1 MALKISEEV
10 YRGQAVYS
18 KLILAIY
25 DLWVLG
31 ISNKFIWR
39 CPTAI
44 QLEHFNKN
52 VTSNHLDIGVGT
64 GYFLEHCRFPT
75 ESVRLGLMDLNQNS
89 LEVTGK
95 RLSKYN
101 PETYKFNV
109 LDAVDLDIEPFDSI
123 SLNYLFH
130 CLPGS
135 FPGKLIVLDNIDRLL
150 RDKGILFGATI
161 LQQDVVKSYLANKL
175 MDIYNQK
182 GIFCNTQDK
191 LGELDRFLSQKY
203 SSYEISTEGCVALFR
218 AVK

>member
-1 MALKISEEV
+1 MALKISAEV
-10 YRGQAVYS
+10 NRGQAVYS
-18 KLILAIY
+18 KSVLALY

-31 ISNKFIWR
+31 ISNRFIWR

-44 QLEHFNKN
+44 QLEHFNNN

-89 LEVTGK
+89 LKVAGK
-95 RLSKYN
+95 RLKKYN
-101 PETYKFNV
+101 PEIYQSNV
-109 LDAVDLDIEPFDSI
+109 LDAIDLDIQPFDSI

-135 FPGKLIVLDNIDRLL
+135 FPGKLVVLDNIDRLL

-161 LQQDVVKSYLANKL
+161 LQQDVVRTYLAKKL
-175 MDIYNQK
+175 MDIYNRK
-182 GIFCNTQDK
+182 GIFCNAQDK
-191 LGELDRFLSQKY
+191 LEDLDEFLSKKY
-203 SSYEISTEGCVALFR
+203 QSYEISTEGCVVLFR

>member
-10 YRGQAVYS
+10 NRGQAVYS

-31 ISNKFIWR
+31 ISNRFIWK

-44 QLEHFNKN
+44 QLEHFNQN

-64 GYFLEHCRFPT
+64 GYFLEHCRFST

-95 RLSKYN
+95 RLNKYN
-101 PETYKFNV
+101 PEIYQFNV
-109 LDAVDLDIEPFDSI
+109 LEAIDLDIEPFDSI

-135 FPGKLIVLDNIDRLL
+135 FPEKLVVLDNIDRLL
-150 RDKGILFGATI
+150 KDKGILFGATI
-161 LQQDVVKSYLANKL
+161 LQQDVAVSYLAEKL
-175 MDIYNQK
+175 MDIYNRK
-182 GIFCNTQDK
+182 GIFCNAQDK
-191 LGELDRFLSQKY
+191 LEELDKFLAKKY
-203 SSYEISTEGCVALFR
+203 RSYEISTEGCVAIFR